1 MRQYNVIFFDQ
12 DLVYQHHDSVS
23 DPGIKND
30 YVAAQNNTM
39 EISLTDKVKVGQY
52 VSLQSEDYSFFGI
65 VTDAKPEEHDL
76 KVSFKSF
83 LSVFD
88 EDILFDTDYQ
98 KKNTNDPDGG
108 SKINEYSLEE
118 TLKYIIEDNYV
129 YSDDDLQNLNI
140 VVTATDTVKRWGLN
154 LTSDTEGAHYCL
166 IGLYKVLIVNAM
178 KNYGVALRVKPDF
191 SNHIINIMI
200 TTSPRAL
207 DIDGNLGNVVV
218 KTLTVDDKPNGTNK
232 LTVYNTTDYSQY
244 IDFYVHPD
252 KSWSLEDEDRIIP
265 VVRDVKGAYPDST
278 IEDPDEAFETA
289 ALDVAYGLLSG
300 QTWNNLIEI
309 ETSADDEIIKPLELE
324 FGQLICLHYNDAVY
338 ESILTGIEVTS
349 KSVLLILGSERINF
363 TKRRNR

>member
-1 MRQYNVIFFDQ
+1 MRRYDAIFFDQ
-12 DLVYQHHDSVS
+12 DLVYQHHDSIS

-30 YVAAQNNTM
+30 YIAMQNNTM

-52 VSLQSEDYSFFGI
+52 VNLQSEDYSFFGV
-65 VTDAKPEEHDL
+65 VTDVKPEEHGL

-98 KKNTNDPDGG
+98 KKNTINPDGG
-108 SKINEYSLEE
+108 GKINAYSLEE
-118 TLKYIIEDNYV
+118 TIKYIIEDNYV
-129 YSDDDLQNLNI
+129 YSDDDLQNLSI
-140 VVTATDTVKRWGLN
+140 AVTATDNVKRWGLN
-154 LTSDTEGAHYCL
+154 LTSDTEGSHFCL

-178 KNYGVALRVKPDF
+178 KCYGVALRVKPDF
-191 SNHIINIMI
+191 HNRVINITI
-200 TTSPRAL
+200 TTSSRML
-207 DIDGNLGNVVV
+207 DIDGDLGNVVI
-218 KTLTVDDKPNGTNK
+218 KTLTVDDRPNGTNK

-252 KSWSLEDEDRIIP
+252 KSWSLEDTDRIFP

-289 ALDVAYGLLSG
+289 ALDVAYGLLSE
-300 QTWNNLIEI
+300 QTWNNLIEM
-309 ETSADDEIIKPLELE
+309 ETSANDEIINPLGLD
-324 FGQLICLHYNDAVY
+324 FGQTIRLHYNDSVY
-338 ESILTGIEVTS
+338 ESILTGVEVTS
-349 KSVLLILGSERINF
+349 KSVLLTLGSERINF